1 MTTQDRAHADLSTN
15 ARRRMVLAL
24 PLLGALP
31 YWALAADAESQS
43 KVRLAKRSRVLMGT
57 RVDVMVPARNAA
69 ELSSLF
75 EAIDAAIA
83 RMQGLEQQMSRYRS
97 DSEISRVAAFAGSTP
112 TRVSPEVMAV
122 LQQAKRLHEQTGG
135 ALDITIG
142 AVRGWS
148 FEPGKEH
155 VPSDAE
161 VAREIALVNMRDLVL
176 EPLAGTAFLRR
187 EGMALDLGGVAKLPI
202 LQAGLASLQRAG
214 LGDALIN
221 GGGDVLISGT
231 NHGEP
236 WRVGVRD
243 PNAPQRLLG
252 RLSLVGR
259 GIVASSGD
267 YERAFMRNGQRLHH
281 VLDPHTGWPVQ
292 GVHGVALRAERVE
305 EVNGWGAALMVGG
318 PSALKEFGAHHHA
331 VDVMAG
337 LSDGSHWLSSG
348 MRTRLASEAA

>member
-1 MTTQDRAHADLSTN
+1 MTTQDRVRPDLTIN

-31 YWALAADAESQS
+31 HGAFAADAGAPSAA
-43 KVRLAKRSRVLMGT
+43 RLAKRRRALMGT
-57 RVDVMVPARNAA
+57 RVDVMVPVRNAG
-69 ELSSLF
+69 ELPLLF

-83 RMQGLEQQMSRYRS
+83 HMQVLEQRMSRYRS
-97 DSEISRVAAFAGSTP
+97 DSEIGRIAASAGRAP

-122 LQQAKRLHEQTGG
+122 MQQAKRLHEQTDG
-135 ALDITIG
+135 AFDITIG

-148 FEPGKEH
+148 FEPGNERM
-155 VPSDAE
+155 PTDAE
-161 VAREIALVNMRDLVL
+161 VAREIALVRMRDLVL
-176 EPLAGTAFLRR
+176 DPSAGTAFLRR

-202 LQAGLASLQRAG
+202 LQAGLESLQRAG
-214 LGDALIN
+214 LSDALIN

-231 NHGEP
+231 QHGAP

-252 RLSLVGR
+252 SLSLAGR

-267 YERAFMRNGQRLHH
+267 YERAFIRDGRRLHH
-281 VLDPHTGWPVQ
+281 VLDPRTGWPVQ
-292 GVHGVALRAERVE
+292 GVHGVALRAERME
-305 EVNGWGAALMVGG
+305 EVNGWGAALMVTG
-318 PSALKEFGAHHHA
+318 PTALKTFGARHPA

-337 LSDGSHWLSSG
+337 LGDGSHWLSEG
-348 MRTRLASEAA
+348 MRTRLA